1 MPRRPFD
8 FLHLIRRCNRHDE
21 SLYLPLTLQAH
32 SQSKNEVVVGKIR
45 KDWIQRLEPFQDVFD
60 WSRIEAQ
67 VHLHPCYDTEQLRTA
82 AIQRVAKA
90 MKAEKWRDE
99 AYGARRLDSITEPW
113 FRVDRSA
120 STFFGISQFGC
131 HLNGFVRHSA
141 HPHDL
146 SIWLAVRD
154 PSKTIDPGKLDS
166 LVGGG
171 LPWGVSPREN
181 MLKECE
187 EEAGFH
193 RDQLAQD
200 MVSTGVLTWVS
211 DEPYGFKFNTMH
223 VYDVALPPSWTP
235 LNQDGEVAS
244 FKLWSVDEV
253 LDALQ
258 TCPDDFKP
266 DICHLLIDFFIR
278 HGILTPESCIDFV
291 SLCSELHAQA
301 PF

>member
-1 MPRRPFD
+1 MKSWSARFVKIGYGGWNHSKMCLTGPALKRKSIY
-8 FLHLIRRCNRHDE
+8 IRATTRNYCEPQVCVD
-21 SLYLPLTLQAH
+21 L
-32 SQSKNEVVVGKIR
+32 VVFVL
-45 KDWIQRLEPFQDVFD
+45 DMV
-60 WSRIEAQ
+60 
-67 VHLHPCYDTEQLRTA
+67 V

-90 MKAEKWRDE
+90 IKAEKWRDE
-99 AYGARRLDSITEPW
+99 AYGARRLDSMTEPW

-154 PSKTIDPGKLDS
+154 PSKAIDPGKLDS

-200 MVSTGVLTWVS
+200 MISTGVLTWVS
-211 DEPYGFKFNTMH
+211 DEPYGLKFNTMH

-258 TCPDDFKP
+258 TSPDDFKP
-266 DICHLLIDFFIR
+266 DICLLLIDFFIR
-278 HGILTPESCIDFV
+278 HGILTPESCNDYV